1 MPGSSDT
8 QSKLFLRL
16 ILPPMARTSSLCPD
30 PEFVLMSAF
39 PDEDCEFHG
48 GKSTSS
54 YFQHAT
60 VCSARRKE
68 CYSPIPLPLASP
80 QINKLTGEDSDLYR
94 CRAVNA
100 YGEATCS
107 VRLTVIEGGLVPS
120 AHQGA
125 GHQLSPENTHRGPT
139 GWREEREDPEA
150 VLLFPHGWP
159 ACQSPGSTQRHSVC
173 KFLKGTPSATPCGSC
188 SEQGHA
194 PGVGF

>member
-1 MPGSSDT
+1 MKTVSSTGERVHLHTSNT
-8 QSKLFLRL
+8 Q
-16 ILPPMARTSSLCPD
+16 PC
-30 PEFVLMSAF
+30 VV
-39 PDEDCEFHG
+39 HG
-48 GKSTSS
+48 GRS
-54 YFQHAT
+54 
-60 VCSARRKE
+60 VN
-68 CYSPIPLPLASP
+68 PIPLPLASP

-150 VLLFPHGWP
+150 VLLFPQ
-159 ACQSPGSTQRHSVC
+159 ACRHAGALAPPSGTQFVNS
-173 KFLKGTPSATPCGSC
+173 
-188 SEQGHA
+188 
-194 PGVGF
+194 